1 MIIEESEYKGKPLI
15 VLKNDEN
22 DRFPFQFGLSKAR
35 KIIEAYD
42 SIVAFVKKHGKE
54 TTGS

>member
-22 DRFPFQFGLSKAR
+22 DRFPFQFGVSKAR
-35 KIIEAYD
+35 KVLEAHD
-42 SIVAFVKKHGKE
+42 AIAAFVKKH
-54 TTGS
+54 SRDNAQS